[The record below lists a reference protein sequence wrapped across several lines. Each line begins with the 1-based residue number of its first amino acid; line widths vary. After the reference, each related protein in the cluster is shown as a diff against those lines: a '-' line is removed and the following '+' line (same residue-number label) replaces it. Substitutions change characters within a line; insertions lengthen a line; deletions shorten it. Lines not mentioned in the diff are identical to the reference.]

1 MSRLDRESI
10 HPSFILHKNID
21 WALCLWSIMPVF
33 FKDPL
38 VPKRSTNGE
47 LLMTYSV
54 LSEIFSP
61 FLIQSLPL
69 CWGNLTSAD
78 WRTSKC
84 LCRGSSSLGGD
95 SGWGLPGPSAFP
107 RCARGPFLSE
117 LRPLCVSP
125 YRMTTQMPESKME
138 TSLSSSSPRKL
149 L

>member
-21 WALCLWSIMPVF
+21 WALCLWRIMPVF

-38 VPKRSTNGE
+38 VPKHSTNGE

-84 LCRGSSSLGGD
+84 LWRGSSSLGGTL
-95 SGWGLPGPSAFP
+95 GGAYRGHLLLPGVPEA
-107 RCARGPFLSE
+107 PFSQS
-117 LRPLCVSP
+117 CVP
-125 YRMTTQMPESKME
+125 YVFALTDDHTDAWK
-138 TSLSSSSPRKL
+138 
-149 L
+149 